1 MQRLLILLLLGF
13 LAQVGKGQN
22 KVSLELSSYS
32 RYDKHADYTS
42 RYGDRTYTN
51 AMQLWGLSYGLS
63 VSCLFPVNK
72 WFKLKAGAAYYQ
84 LGIDKVRSSSPWGED
99 IPTRTIDYNHP
110 AGIMPVFHTDQYHY
124 NNLTYSV
131 GFSYEQPLSDKL
143 TLNVGADYS
152 SYYTFSQQYRITYDN
167 AVFKT
172 QNTKPLGFGVQAY
185 MGLIKQIKPNKYYVN
200 PALLIPLYQQLKGDQ
215 VFLEDNS
222 LTLQKWFKGLGLC
235 IAVGKYF

>member
-1 MQRLLILLLLGF
+1 MQKLFLLLLLGS
-13 LAQVGKGQN
+13 LAQFGKGQN
-22 KVSLELSSYS
+22 KASLELSTCS
-32 RYDKHADYTS
+32 RYDQHADYTS

-63 VSCLFPVNK
+63 LSCLVPINK
-72 WFKLKAGAAYYQ
+72 WLKLKAGAAYYQ

-110 AGIMPVFHTDQYHY
+110 TGIQPVFHTDQYHY
-124 NNLTYSV
+124 NNLV
-131 GFSYEQPLSDKL
+131 GSLGLSYEQPLNEKVA
-143 TLNVGADYS
+143 LNFGVDYNY
-152 SYYTFSQQYRITYDN
+152 YYTFSQRYRITYDN

-172 QNTKPLGFGVQAY
+172 NNTRPLGFGVQAY
-185 MGLIKQIKPNKYYVN
+185 VGLIKQIKPNKYYVN
-200 PALLIPLYQQLKGDQ
+200 PALLIPVYQQLKGDQ